1 MLTKTKY
8 KPYVYIFENMEFKN
22 RFKGYRLCK
31 IGYSQSPKDRL
42 RQMPASDVCKIIY
55 MVEGDS
61 ESELL
66 LMESF
71 RKENNIILFPYYGY
85 YDRVKVK
92 ETTPAEMYDYLNCIR
107 YGMGKGWGHTEW
119 FIVKLK

>member
-1 MLTKTKY
+1 MLTKHKY
-8 KPYVYIFENMEFKN
+8 NPYVYIFENMEFRN

-42 RQMPASDVCKIIY
+42 MEKPAADVCKIIY
-55 MVEGDS
+55 TAEGGK

-66 LMESF
+66 LMEEFS
-71 RKENNIILFPYYGY
+71 KENNIILFPYYGY

-92 ETTPAEMYDYLNCIR
+92 ESLSDGMYDYLNTIR
-107 YGMGKGWGHTEW
+107 YGMGKSWGYSEW
-119 FIVKLK
+119 FIVKQ